1 MKRTTNQKAI
11 GSNPVGRAI
20 HKQGLQRCCGLFLFF
35 RIETLSDEDGGGF
48 LISYPNL
55 AGCVSDGE
63 TTEEA
68 MEMGTNAKHQSAPS
82 AR

>member
-1 MKRTTNQKAI
+1 MLR
-11 GSNPVGRAI
+11 S
-20 HKQGLQRCCGLFLFF
+20 FLFF

-68 MEMGTNAKHQSAPS
+68 MVNIPVRRSRGSGGD
-82 AR
+82 